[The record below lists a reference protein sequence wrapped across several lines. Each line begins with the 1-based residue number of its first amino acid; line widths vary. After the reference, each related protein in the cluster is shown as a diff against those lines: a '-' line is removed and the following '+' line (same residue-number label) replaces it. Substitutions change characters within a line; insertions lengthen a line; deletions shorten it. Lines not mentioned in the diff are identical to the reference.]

1 MKRKRRLVSALLL
14 ALALLVCGCVGQV
27 SESLPA
33 QPTETPV
40 ATAALQ
46 QPGEPIESLV
56 FRTINVDHGDFLILE
71 QGDQVMVI
79 DAGDSSQK
87 KAVKQALETYGVEK
101 IDILVLT
108 HPHSDHIGNATYLI
122 ENYPIDTVYLTER
135 EHTTKLYD
143 AMLDALLDSSAT
155 VKRAQPGVRFSFG
168 NAQCEFIGPLDVEAE
183 DINNS
188 SAVLRIA
195 HGQNTFL
202 LTGDL
207 EETGE
212 PDYIRQ
218 YGSQLQADVLKLGHH
233 ATDSTTDAFYDLVS
247 PSIAVV
253 SMKPLSEY
261 KNQEPKLTLF
271 SRIEQ
276 SGAQLYR
283 TDQNGDI
290 SIASDGVSLSVS
302 TQR

>member
-1 MKRKRRLVSALLL
+1 MKQKLRILLTLLLMLSLLLCGCAGDAISSGPTEPAPSVSAQQ
-14 ALALLVCGCVGQV
+14 GSPI
-27 SESLPA
+27 SE
-33 QPTETPV
+33 
-40 ATAALQ
+40 
-46 QPGEPIESLV
+46 LV
-56 FRTINVDHGDFLILE
+56 FTTVDVGHGDFLLL
-71 QGDQVMVI
+71 QQDGKTMVV
-79 DAGDSSQK
+79 DSGDSSQK
-87 KAVKQALETYGVEK
+87 KSVKQALERYGVKK
-101 IDILVLT
+101 IDILILT

-143 AMLDALLDSSAT
+143 KLLDALLDSSAA
-155 VKRAQPGVRFSFG
+155 VKRAKPGVSFFFG
-168 NAQCEFIGPLDVEAE
+168 NASCEFLGPLDVEAK

-188 SAVLRIA
+188 SAVLRIT

-218 YGSQLQADVLKLGHH
+218 YGDQLQADVLKLGHH
-233 ATDSTTDAFYDLVS
+233 ATDSTTDAFFDLVS

-253 SMKPLSEY
+253 STKPLSEY
-261 KNQEPKLTLF
+261 KNQEPKRTLF
-271 SRIEQ
+271 ARIERL
-276 SGAQLYR
+276 GTALYR

-290 SIASDGVSLSVS
+290 AVVSDGLHLTVH